1 MRTDSAKTIYLKD
14 YRPPDYLIDRVE
26 LSFDLGEQATEVR
39 SRLFVR
45 RNPAC
50 EQASPPL
57 ILDGEGLE
65 LLELS
70 LDDRPLSAD
79 DYLIEAGQ
87 LRVAAVPSQFTLTS
101 RVRIRPQEN
110 TSLEGLYRSNGMYCT
125 QCEAEG
131 FRHITFF
138 ADRPDVMAEFSTE
151 IVADRSRYPVLLSNG
166 NCIEEES
173 LADGRHRVVW
183 RDPFPKPCYLFALV
197 AGDLRFQQD
206 SYTTGSGRQV
216 DLRIY
221 VEPENI
227 DKCDH
232 AMRSLK
238 HAMAWD
244 EKQYGREYDLD
255 IFMIVAVNDFNMG
268 AMENKGLNIFNAKF
282 VLARPDTATDRDYQ
296 GIEGVIAH
304 EYFHNWTGNR
314 ITCRDWFQLS
324 LKEGLTVF
332 RDQEFSADMGS
343 RGVKRIED
351 VRLLRSHQFAE
362 DAGPMAHPVRPDSY
376 MEINNFYTVTVY
388 EKGAEVVRMQANL
401 LGPDLYR
408 KATDLYF
415 ERHDGQ
421 AVTTD
426 DFVRC
431 MEDASG
437 RDLSQFRNW
446 YRFAGTPEVSVRSA
460 YDAEKGS
467 YRLDFSQ
474 HCPDTP
480 GQQEKPPFHIPVEA
494 ALLSRDGEELPLQL
508 AAESTPQGSSR
519 VLELTEA
526 EQGFEF
532 IGLNEA
538 PVPSLLR
545 GFSAPVKL
553 NYDYSDEELMFL
565 MARDTDDFNR
575 WDAAHTLAQRT
586 LMGLVASRQAG
597 EPLSVDAGFVD
608 AFAQALNDR
617 KADKALLSEVLSL
630 PSESTLG
637 DQMAVV
643 DVEAIHAVR
652 EWLRQQLAA
661 RLHDDLLQIY
671 RENTSSGGYDIAPA
685 SMARRSLKNLALGY
699 LMQLDA
705 PEIRDLAMEQF
716 RQADNMTDVMAAL
729 GALVNRDCPEQE
741 VALAEFETRW
751 RDDPLVMD
759 KWFAVQAGARLPGTL
774 ERVKALMTHPA
785 FSIRNPNKVRSLIG
799 VFCSANLIGFHAAD
813 GSGYRFLTDQVLT
826 LDGLNPQVAARMLRI
841 MSRWRRY
848 DPSRQA
854 LMKAQFERVLAKP
867 EVSRDLFEIASK
879 SVAEGDKTRT

>member
-1 MRTDSAKTIYLKD
+1 MS
-14 YRPPDYLIDRVE
+14 V
-26 LSFDLGEQATEVR
+26 
-39 SRLFVR
+39 
-45 RNPAC
+45 
-50 EQASPPL
+50 
-57 ILDGEGLE
+57 
-65 LLELS
+65 
-70 LDDRPLSAD
+70 
-79 DYLIEAGQ
+79 
-87 LRVAAVPSQFTLTS
+87 FTT
-101 RVRIRPQEN
+101 
-110 TSLEGLYRSNGMYCT
+110 
-125 QCEAEG
+125 
-131 FRHITFF
+131 HIT
-138 ADRPDVMAEFSTE
+138 ADKED
-151 IVADRSRYPVLLSNG
+151 YPVLLSNG
-166 NCIEEES
+166 NCIEES
-173 LADGRHRVVW
+173 DLPDGRHQVVW
-183 RDPFPKPCYLFALV
+183 QDPFPKPCYLFALV

-206 SYTTGSGRQV
+206 SYTTQSDREV

-232 AMRSLK
+232 AMRSLR

-244 EKQYGREYDLD
+244 EERYGREYDLD

-268 AMENKGLNIFNAKF
+268 AMENKGLNIFNSKF
-282 VLARPDTATDRDYQ
+282 VLARPDSATDRDYQ

-332 RDQEFSADMGS
+332 RDQEFSADRDS

-388 EKGAEVVRMQANL
+388 EKGAEVVRMQAKL
-401 LGPDLYR
+401 LGPEGYR

-421 AVTTD
+421 AVTTE

-437 RDLSQFRNW
+437 RDLNQFRNW
-446 YRFAGTPEVSVRSA
+446 YRLAGTPQVNVRA
-460 YDAEKGS
+460 EYDAAADS

-480 GQQEKPPFHIPVEA
+480 GQQAKPAFHIPIEI
-494 ALLSRDGEELPLQL
+494 ALLSRSGGELPLQL
-508 AAESTPQGSSR
+508 AGEPSPLGGVR

-532 IGLNEA
+532 VGLGEA

-553 NYDYSDEELMFL
+553 CYDYSDQELMFL
-565 MARDTDDFNR
+565 MAQDTDDFNR

-586 LMGLVASRQAG
+586 LLDLVVKQQTG
-597 EPLSVDAGFVD
+597 EPLSVEAGFVD

-617 KADKALLSEVLSL
+617 HADKALLTEVLSL

-637 DQMAVV
+637 DQMTVV
-643 DVEAIHAVR
+643 DVEAIHTAR
-652 EWLRQQLAA
+652 QWLRRELAS
-661 RLHDDLLQIY
+661 RLRNDLMRIY
-671 RENTSSGGYDIAPA
+671 REPCETGGYDIEHA
-685 SMARRSLKNLALGY
+685 SMARRSLRNLALNY

-705 PEIRDLAMEQF
+705 PEVHALAMSQF
-716 RQADNMTDVMAAL
+716 NEADNMTDVMAAL
-729 GALVNRDCPEQE
+729 GCLVNAQCPQRDE
-741 VALAEFETRW
+741 ALAAFEAKW
-751 RDDPLVMD
+751 RHDPLVMD
-759 KWFAVQAGARLPGTL
+759 KWFAVQAGCRLPGTL
-774 ERVKALMTHPA
+774 ERVKGLMEHSA
-785 FSIRNPNKVRSLIG
+785 FSMRNPNKVRSLVG
-799 VFCSANLIGFHAAD
+799 VFCSANLTGFHAAD

-826 LDGLNPQVAARMLRI
+826 LDGLNPQIAARMLRI

-848 DPSRQA
+848 DDSRQT

-879 SVAEGDKTRT
+879 SLAEAEPAGAE